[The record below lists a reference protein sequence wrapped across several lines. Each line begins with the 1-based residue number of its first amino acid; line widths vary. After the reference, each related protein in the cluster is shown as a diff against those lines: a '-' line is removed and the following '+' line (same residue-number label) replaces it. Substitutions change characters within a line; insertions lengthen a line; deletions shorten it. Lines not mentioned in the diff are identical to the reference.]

1 MRILPLISLAA
12 ALTAPLASHADV
24 LLLDSINRAPPN
36 TSVGLARPGGGESM
50 ETVLSR
56 YGEPSQRIAA
66 VGEPPISRWVYPQF
80 TVYFERSLAL
90 HSVVSR

>member
-1 MRILPLISLAA
+1 MRILPLISLTA
-12 ALTAPLASHADV
+12 ALTAPVASHADV

-36 TSVGLARPGGGESM
+36 SSAGLERPAGGESM

-56 YGEPSQRIAA
+56 YGEPSRRVAA

-80 TVYFERSLAL
+80 TVYFEHSLAL
-90 HSVVSR
+90 HSVVAR